1 MNARQFHNLPNGT
14 KIQIASRSGDDIAQ
28 GVTVKCQ
35 EYTNR
40 GSLVTFSKIKIT
52 EAAADSSWAKYTKRG
67 PQAGF
72 SADHVTVL
80 G

>member
-1 MNARQFHNLPNGT
+1 MNVKQFHNLPNGT
-14 KIQIASRSGDDIAQ
+14 KIQITSRSGDDVAQ

-52 EAAADSSWAKYTKRG
+52 ETASDSGWAKYVKRG
-67 PQAGF
+67 AQAGF
-72 SADHVTVL
+72 SAEHVTVIN
-80 G
+80 